1 MSTSQPVAEDRVL
14 ALPEAENPLIERAWA
29 RPAVRA
35 LAAFLLYLVGSILIW
50 GRPVIGHLNSV
61 YVSGGGDAAF
71 FRWALGWVPWAIE
84 HGRNPMFTDRVFAPN
99 GVSLTWTA
107 VIPGPALVMWPITK
121 VFGSLV
127 SYNLLMLLAPALA
140 AWAAYLVCNRLTN
153 AFWPSIVGGYLFGFS
168 TYMIGQMSSHV
179 NLVLMFPVPLAV
191 YLVIRRLEGSLGL
204 VAFCGWLFLTLLALF
219 SISTELF
226 ATTALFG
233 GIAFLLAVAFAA
245 DRRAVFRT
253 MVVTGAAFL
262 AVIAVLFVPYVLP
275 TLRNAPADPI
285 RPIGPTAADSLGTI
299 VPRTDILIGGRT
311 FRRISGRFSA
321 RVPEDA
327 AYLGIALVL
336 SVIGFAITERRRR
349 ETWALVAFV
358 LIASVLALGP
368 ILHINGVPHGSS
380 PGAFLTHV
388 PILRNATPQRFPMY
402 TALAVAVIAA
412 LWVARAGGRFG
423 WIRWA
428 LVLAAAVML
437 LPHVKAAN
445 STTDRT
451 PAFFTERTY
460 ASQLRPDENVLL
472 ITKANGE
479 EMAWQETAGF
489 SFRMPEGYIGALP
502 AAYSEEWMFR
512 GLDANNNVP
521 FVPAPSE
528 LRDFA
533 ATQQVT
539 AIVID
544 DPARTK
550 FGTVVQEAGFAP
562 TYEGGGVS
570 VWRPAASDGATT
582 AP

>member
-1 MSTSQPVAEDRVL
+1 M
-14 ALPEAENPLIERAWA
+14 
-29 RPAVRA
+29 
-35 LAAFLLYLVGSILIW
+35 
-50 GRPVIGHLNSV
+50 
-61 YVSGGGDAAF
+61 
-71 FRWALGWVPWAIE
+71 
-84 HGRNPMFTDRVFAPN
+84 
-99 GVSLTWTA
+99 
-107 VIPGPALVMWPITK
+107 
-121 VFGSLV
+121 
-127 SYNLLMLLAPALA
+127 
-140 AWAAYLVCNRLTN
+140 
-153 AFWPSIVGGYLFGFS
+153 GGYLFGFS

-412 LWVARAGGRFG
+412 LWVSRAGGRFG

-502 AAYSEEWMFR
+502 AAYTEEWMFR

-562 TYEGGGVS
+562 TYQGGGVS

>member
-1 MSTSQPVAEDRVL
+1 M
-14 ALPEAENPLIERAWA
+14 
-29 RPAVRA
+29 
-35 LAAFLLYLVGSILIW
+35 
-50 GRPVIGHLNSV
+50 IGHLSSV
-61 YVSGGGDAAF
+61 YVSGGGDADF
-71 FRWALGWVPWAIE
+71 FRWALGWTPWAIE
-84 HGRNPMFTDRVFAPN
+84 HGRNPMFTDRVFAPA

-107 VIPGPALVMWPITK
+107 VVPGPALVMWPITK
-121 VFGSLV
+121 AFGSLV

-140 AWAAYLVCNRLTN
+140 AWAAYLVCNRLTH
-153 AFWPSIVGGYLFGFS
+153 AFWPSVVGGYLFGFS
-168 TYMIGQMSSHV
+168 TYMIGQQASHV

-191 YLVIRRLEGSLGL
+191 YLVVRRLEGSLGL
-204 VAFCGWLFLTLLALF
+204 IAFCGWLFLTLLALF

-233 GIAFLLAVAFAA
+233 GIAFLLALAFGT
-245 DRRAVFRT
+245 DRGAVLRT
-253 MVVTGAAFL
+253 MVITGAAFL
-262 AVIAVLFVPYVLP
+262 AVVAVLFVPYVLP

-285 RPIGPTAADSLGTI
+285 RPIGPTAADGLGTI

-311 FRRISGRFSA
+311 FHELSGRFSA
-321 RVPEDA
+321 RVREDA

-368 ILHINGVPHGSS
+368 TLHVAGVPHGSS
-380 PGAFLTHV
+380 PGAILTHV

-423 WIRWA
+423 WIRWT
-428 LVLAAAVML
+428 LVLAGAVML
-437 LPHVKAAN
+437 LPHIKAAD

-502 AAYSEEWMFR
+502 AAYTEEWMFR
-512 GLDANNNVP
+512 GLDTNDNVP

-528 LRDFA
+528 LKNFA

-544 DPARTK
+544 DLARAK
-550 FGTVVQEAGFAP
+550 FESVVQEAGFAP

-570 VWRPAASDGATT
+570 VWRPAASNGGTT